1 MTFES
6 LSLRMESHL
15 KVPQMTNSL
24 LSSLRLSVPTQ
35 QGAYVSQMNSRGEVG
50 AADLFRLVP
59 RGGGGRRLSEAV
71 PSDSPMSLRR
81 PWMKM

>member
-24 LSSLRLSVPTQ
+24 HSSLRLSVPTQ
-35 QGAYVSQMNSRGEVG
+35 QGAYVSQMNQQRRIRRG
-50 AADLFRLVP
+50 
-59 RGGGGRRLSEAV
+59 
-71 PSDSPMSLRR
+71 
-81 PWMKM
+81 